1 MKILN
6 LTVVASWIFCT
17 VYAFSG
23 FGKKIQAV
31 MAGQE
36 PQSDT
41 GLIIVFII
49 ACLVTLIA
57 IAKSED

>member
-31 MAGQE
+31 AAGQE
-36 PQSDT
+36 PPSEI
-41 GLIIVFII
+41 GLILVFI
-49 ACLVTLIA
+49 ATCTLTLIA
-57 IAKSED
+57 VAKSED

>member
-6 LTVVASWIFCT
+6 FMVVVSWVCCT
-17 VYAFSG
+17 GYAMSS

-31 MAGQE
+31 AAGQE
-36 PQSDT
+36 PPSEM
-41 GLIIVFII
+41 GLILVFIVTC
-49 ACLVTLIA
+49 ALTLVA